1 MIDNYPYVGWVFD
14 KKVFDSGKTP
24 VTRLTLTS
32 NRFIPGRNGE
42 PGKTVPHYVTAVAFG
57 RAAEMLA
64 TVPEKTV
71 ICVIGEPVAG
81 KPYQKRDTG
90 EWVSQLEIKVAKWN
104 YVDVPEG
111 AGRGERR
118 SSEERS
124 ADDDT
129 ATAGVSTTGRQDA
142 PAYGDDPFQDDF

>member
-14 KKVFDSGKTP
+14 RKIFDSGKTP

-32 NRFIPGRNGE
+32 KRFIPGRNGE

-57 RAAEMLA
+57 RVAEMLA
-64 TVPEKTV
+64 KVPETAV
-71 ICVIGEPVAG
+71 VCVIGEPVAG

-104 YVDVPEG
+104 YVDVPDG
-111 AGRGERR
+111 AGRGR

-124 ADDDT
+124 ADDT
-129 ATAGVSTTGRQDA
+129 AAAGVATGKQDA